1 MAGTVKKGAPTTNG
15 GPPAQRIIDLGKA
28 RAARAEAHNDP
39 VVLRWDDETEFT
51 LPPELPADFALLAFE
66 GDLRGSIVALLGD
79 EDAARFFA
87 LRPSMNDVTELAES
101 AARVYGIEPGE
112 SPASAK
118 S

>member
-1 MAGTVKKGAPTTNG
+1 MAGTVKKGAPAANG
-15 GPPAQRIIDLGKA
+15 GPPMQRIIDLGAA

-39 VVLRWDDETEFT
+39 VVLRWDADTEFT
-51 LPPELPADFALLAFE
+51 LPPELPADFALLAQD
-66 GDLRGSIVALLGD
+66 GDLRGAVAALFGD
-79 EDAARFFA
+79 EDAGRFFA
-87 LRPSMNDVTELAES
+87 LRPSMNDLTELAEA